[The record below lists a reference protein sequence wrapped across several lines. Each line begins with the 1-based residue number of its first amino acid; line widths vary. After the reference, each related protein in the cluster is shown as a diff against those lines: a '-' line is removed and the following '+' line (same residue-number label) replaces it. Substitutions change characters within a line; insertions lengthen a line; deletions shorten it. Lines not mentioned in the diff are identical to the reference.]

1 MDFLTG
7 ILLIAL
13 LVGLGRLFHKPEP
26 PLTEEELERLFYN
39 IP

>member
-13 LVGLGRLFHKPEP
+13 LIGLGRLFRKADP
-26 PLTEEELERLFYN
+26 PLTEDEIEQLFYK
-39 IP
+39 